1 MEENYIT
8 IRSDLIGPYIEQA
21 MNACQVVFEKVR
33 DKFIA
38 DFNEE
43 VVLSSKKSL
52 FSRIR
57 PNFNLSAPVN
67 DKLINKDNYM
77 RYDYEAEVWGISEQY
92 KRLQSL
98 HKMTNQFNGAVPHAY
113 QVSIKEKDVS
123 LIYRYL

>member
-8 IRSDLIGPYIEQA
+8 IQSNLIAPYIEQS
-21 MNACQVVFEKVR
+21 MKVCRVFFEKVR

-43 VVLSSKKSL
+43 VVLCSKKSL
-52 FSRIR
+52 FSRIKTY
-57 PNFNLSAPVN
+57 FNLLAPLH

-77 RYDYEAEVWGISEQY
+77 FYDYYNEVWNINEQY
-92 KRLQSL
+92 MRLQEL
-98 HKMTNQFNGAVPHAY
+98 YMMTNQFNGALSHEY